1 MKICGY
7 EVHPAANDWP
17 LLQGDEFDSL
27 VESIRERGLL
37 EPVGL
42 FDGQILDGRNRALAC
57 QKARVDLRAI
67 NVHPKNGPWLYVIDK
82 NAKRRHMEKG
92 AVVLCVMAG
101 LEHNE
106 AERARVE
113 KAEAAAKAAGDAK
126 RSAAA
131 KEQHAVSNPRK
142 GEKRPSGDRS
152 HERRPEPKKDGARRA
167 VIASMAGTS
176 VATVGRVERFK
187 AAAPERA
194 KEVQEGKISLREGV
208 GQQKLAAKAAVAE
221 QIRAAPP
228 PSPTGPFP
236 VIEIDP
242 PWKYDNRVEDTSHR
256 GRNQYPDMTQGQI
269 AALPVPT
276 LAAEDCVLWLWT
288 TNAFMDDAL
297 ALVAEWGFTQK
308 TILTWDKQKLG
319 LGDWLRNVTEHCI
332 LAVRGKPVVTLTNQT
347 TLISEARREHS
358 RKPEAFYS
366 LVESLCPAPE
376 GGRLEMFAREP
387 RKGWIAWGAET
398 EKFHG

>member
-126 RSAAA
+126 RSAAQKGIPKEQKKTEA
-131 KEQHAVSNPRK
+131 KERARSCERGGSDK
-142 GEKRPSGDRS
+142 DRGPS
-152 HERRPEPKKDGARRA
+152 ARRA
-167 VIASMAGTS
+167 AIASMAGTS

-228 PSPTGPFP
+228 PSPTG
-236 VIEIDP
+236 
-242 PWKYDNRVEDTSHR
+242 R
-256 GRNQYPDMTQGQI
+256 
-269 AALPVPT
+269 
-276 LAAEDCVLWLWT
+276 
-288 TNAFMDDAL
+288 
-297 ALVAEWGFTQK
+297 
-308 TILTWDKQKLG
+308 
-319 LGDWLRNVTEHCI
+319 
-332 LAVRGKPVVTLTNQT
+332 
-347 TLISEARREHS
+347 S
-358 RKPEAFYS
+358 R
-366 LVESLCPAPE
+366 
-376 GGRLEMFAREP
+376 
-387 RKGWIAWGAET
+387 
-398 EKFHG
+398 

>member
-27 VESIRERGLL
+27 VESISERGLL

-57 QKARVDLRAI
+57 QKARVDLRTI

-113 KAEAAAKAAGDAK
+113 KAEAAAKAAGDAR

-131 KEQHAVSNPRK
+131 KERPRK
-142 GEKRPSGDRS
+142 PDGTMTASPRS
-152 HERRPEPKKDGARRA
+152 HERAQDRGPSARRA
-167 VIASMAGTS
+167 AIASMAGTS

-236 VIEIDP
+236 VIAIDP

-256 GRNQYPDMTQGQI
+256 GRNQYPDMDVAEI
-269 AALPVPT
+269 CALPVAS
-276 LAAEDCVLWLWT
+276 LAHRDCLLWLWT
-288 TNAFMDDAL
+288 TNAFMREAFQCLDA
-297 ALVAEWGFTQK
+297 WGFTAK

-332 LAVRGKPVVTLTNQT
+332 LAVRGHPVVQLKAQT

-358 RKPEAFYS
+358 RKPEAFYA
-366 LVESLCPAPE
+366 LVESLCPVPD
-376 GGRLEMFAREP
+376 GGRLEMFARAP
-387 RKGWIAWGAET
+387 RKGWIVWGAEVG
-398 EKFHG
+398 KFAEGSNG